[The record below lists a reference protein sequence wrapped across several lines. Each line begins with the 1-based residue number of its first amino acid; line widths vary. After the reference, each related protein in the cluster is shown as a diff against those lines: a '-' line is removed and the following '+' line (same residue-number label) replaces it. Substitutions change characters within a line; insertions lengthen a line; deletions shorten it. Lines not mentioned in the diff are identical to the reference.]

1 MPSEIYTN
9 GYDDPVL
16 AFMQRRRLS
25 THGRILEPLLRPG
38 LHLLDLGCGPGNMTQ
53 EIAEQVAPQGSVIG
67 VDRNGSQ
74 FPRAH
79 AAAQHLPVRFQEM
92 DAYALA
98 FPDNTFDGIFSHALL
113 EHLARPLAVLAEAR
127 RVLKPG
133 GFIAVRSPDWGGI
146 VLHPSSED
154 LPAAFA
160 ARLEL
165 QSRNGGNVHA
175 GRHLG
180 DWLRQA
186 GFTDVR
192 HTASYE
198 IYEDNAIIV
207 DHLATQM
214 EVDGQPRHAATW
226 RAWGQQPNALFAQ
239 AWFEAIG
246 YKPNSP

>member
-1 MPSEIYTN
+1 MPSETYTN
-9 GYDDPVL
+9 GYDDPVR

-38 LHLLDLGCGPGNMTQ
+38 LQVLDLGCGPGNMTL
-53 EIAEQVAPQGSVIG
+53 EIAERVAPTGSVTG
-67 VDRNGSQ
+67 VDRNGGQ
-74 FPRAH
+74 FPPIQASTQR
-79 AAAQHLPVRFQEM
+79 LPVRFQEM

-98 FPDNTFDGIFSHALL
+98 FPDDTFDGIFSHALL
-113 EHLARPLAVLAEAR
+113 EHLARPLAVLTEAR

-133 GFIAVRSPDWGGI
+133 GFLAVRCPDWGGF

-154 LPAAFA
+154 LSAAFA

-165 QSRNGGNVHA
+165 QTGNGGNVHA

-186 GFTDVR
+186 GFTNVR
-192 HTASYE
+192 LTASYE
-198 IYEDNAIIV
+198 IYEENTVIV
-207 DHLATQM
+207 DHLAIQM
-214 EVDGQPRHAATW
+214 EVAGQPQHAATW
-226 RAWGQQPNALFAQ
+226 RTWGLQPYALFAQ
-239 AWFEAIG
+239 AWFEAVG

>member
-9 GYDDPVL
+9 GYDDAVL
-16 AFMQRRRLS
+16 GFMLRRKLS
-25 THGRILEPLLRPG
+25 THGQILEPLLQPG
-38 LHLLDLGCGPGNMTQ
+38 LHLLDLGCGPGNMTR
-53 EIAEQVAPQGSVIG
+53 EIAERVSPNGSIVG

-74 FPRAH
+74 FPRAQ
-79 AAAQHLPVRFQEM
+79 AAQHLPIHFQEM

-113 EHLARPLAVLAEAR
+113 EHLARPLAVLAEVR

-133 GFIAVRSPDWGGI
+133 GFFAVRCPDWGGF
-146 VLHPSSED
+146 VLHPSSKD
-154 LPAAFA
+154 LSAAFT

-165 QSRNGGNVHA
+165 QARNGGNVHA

-180 DWLRQA
+180 DWLQQA
-186 GFTDVR
+186 GFLNVR
-192 HTASYE
+192 PTASYE
-198 IYEDNAIIV
+198 IYEDTAIIV
-207 DHLATQM
+207 DHLASQM
-214 EVDGQPRHAATW
+214 ETDGQPQHAATW
-226 RAWGQQPNALFAQ
+226 RAWGLQPNALFAQ